1 MFSLTDCVL
10 WGYIRHT
17 LVAISSKEFQRRFHQ
32 HGQTQGHLV
41 GPDRTDCGRN
51 TRLRRSW
58 RSRLVWAE
66 KYYQTTSGK
75 QKLGQVNDSFELTD
89 HKIAVVVE
97 FYINFIWTAQI
108 AKTSL
113 EKSKELAAR
122 IKEIRKIPTFLFK
135 LKLLCNYHHWTLNFR
150 PLLKDWRC
158 SKLHPIKTENVI
170 PKWRLL

>member
-10 WGYIRHT
+10 WGYIRHP
-17 LVAISSKEFQRRFHQ
+17 LVAISSKELQRRFHQ

-51 TRLRRSW
+51 TRLWRSW

-75 QKLGQVNDSFELTD
+75 QKLGQVKDSSELTD
-89 HKIAVVVE
+89 LKIAVVVE
-97 FYINFIWTAQI
+97 FYINFIWTAQV

-113 EKSKELAAR
+113 EKSKEHLFR
-122 IKEIRKIPTFLFK
+122 SKYMKFLIKMKMLY
-135 LKLLCNYHHWTLNFR
+135 NDHHWTLNFR
-150 PLLKDWRC
+150 PKLKDWRC
-158 SKLHPIKTENVI
+158 SKLHPIKTENMI